1 MVLIFLAVIST
12 FLEPLRLPLRSLTSL
27 TLSEAGVAVKYNIYL
42 SDKIEV
48 EFQPTDRSRV
58 EPAARLLKLAGVG
71 AEVKSMLMEGW
82 PRYEVGLVE
91 GALRVIFGSTSPDSI
106 LQETRRLG
114 EMGLEEGRH
123 FSVKMPEGGGKAGY
137 VYIRREGLA
146 YAARLSE
153 YGSGEQQRLA
163 AEFINYIFQRAEEAG
178 KEVYEKAREIVE
190 EGKARGF

>member
-1 MVLIFLAVIST
+1 
-12 FLEPLRLPLRSLTSL
+12 
-27 TLSEAGVAVKYNIYL
+27 
-42 SDKIEV
+42 
-48 EFQPTDRSRV
+48 
-58 EPAARLLKLAGVG
+58 
-71 AEVKSMLMEGW
+71 MLMEGR
-82 PRYEVGLVE
+82 PKYYVGLID
-91 GALRVIFGSTSPDSI
+91 GALAIRFSSTSPNNI
-106 LQETRRLG
+106 EREAQRLR

-163 AEFINYIFQRAEEAG
+163 AEFINYILQRAEEAG